1 MIPIFVPYIEEKNN
15 DIFFKKVYDA
25 KKTITAKDVTQIIE
39 ENLEKSKED
48 EDKEVVFYGEDFTK
62 LNLEK
67 QEELLSIAHQYL
79 KEKKI
84 NNIRIVTEPKS
95 IDKRNVKIL
104 KKYKVGVV
112 ELDTASTNNY
122 ILKNS
127 KIKYKYEDII
137 KASKL
142 IRRVRIKLHFNM
154 MIGMPEST
162 KLDELNSA
170 KELIKLKPKL
180 VKIYPVIV
188 LKQTKLEK
196 KLVANEYEPLTIV
209 QAIERCK
216 ELTYL
221 FSKKKIKVIECL
233 VEDISNDENIRDDV
247 IEGPY
252 NIEFRNLVESSIWCD
267 SIVQK
272 IKKFNVKVKEVEVR
286 VNPINYENA
295 VGYKSENIEK
305 LEELYNV
312 DAKIIKD
319 DEIKPGKLEVIIK
332 KKYTD
337 FLDEK

>member
-180 VKIYPVIV
+180 VKIYPVVV

-196 KLVANEYEPLTIV
+196 ELIENEYEPLTIV

>member
-15 DIFFKKVYDA
+15 DIFFKKIYDA
-25 KKTITAKDVTQIIE
+25 KKTITAKDVTEIIE
-39 ENLEKSKED
+39 ENLEKSKE
-48 EDKEVVFYGEDFTK
+48 EEEKEVVFYGEDFTK

-67 QEELLSIAHQYL
+67 QEELLSVVYEYL

-84 NNIRIVTEPKS
+84 DSIRIKTEAKS
-95 IDKRNVKIL
+95 INKQSIKVL
-104 KKYKVGVV
+104 KKYKVKTV
-112 ELDTASTNNY
+112 ELDAGSTNNY
-122 ILKNS
+122 ILKRA

-142 IRRVRIKLHFNM
+142 IRRARIKLHFNM
-154 MIGMPEST
+154 MIGMTEST

-180 VKIYPVIV
+180 VKIYPVVV

-196 KLVANEYEPLTIV
+196 ELIEDEYEPLTMV
-209 QAIERCK
+209 QAVERCK

-221 FSKKKIKVIECL
+221 FSKKKIKVIECS
-233 VEDISNDENIRDDV
+233 VEDISNDENINGDV
-247 IEGPY
+247 IAGPY

-295 VGYKSENIEK
+295 VGYKNENIEK
-305 LEELYNV
+305 LEEVYNV

>member
-15 DIFFKKVYDA
+15 DIFFKKIYDA
-25 KKTITAKDVTQIIE
+25 KKTITAKDVTEIIE
-39 ENLEKSKED
+39 ENLEKSKE
-48 EDKEVVFYGEDFTK
+48 EEKEVVFYGEDFTK

-67 QEELLSIAHQYL
+67 QEELLSVAYEYL

-84 NNIRIVTEPKS
+84 DSIRIKTEAKS
-95 IDKRNVKIL
+95 INKQSIKVL
-104 KKYKVGVV
+104 KKYKVKIV
-112 ELDTASTNNY
+112 ELDAGSTNNY
-122 ILKNS
+122 ILKRA

-142 IRRVRIKLHFNM
+142 IRRARIKLHFNM

-180 VKIYPVIV
+180 IKIYPVVV

-196 KLVANEYEPLTIV
+196 ELINDEYEPLTMV
-209 QAIERCK
+209 QAVERCK

-221 FSKKKIKVIECL
+221 FNKKKIKVIEGAM
-233 VEDISNDENIRDDV
+233 EDISNDENISNN
-247 IEGPY
+247 IIAGPY
-252 NIEFRNLVESSIWCD
+252 DIEFRNLVESSIWCD

-295 VGYKSENIEK
+295 VGYKNENIEK
-305 LEELYNV
+305 LEEVYNV

-319 DEIKPGKLEVIIK
+319 DEIKLGKLEVIIK